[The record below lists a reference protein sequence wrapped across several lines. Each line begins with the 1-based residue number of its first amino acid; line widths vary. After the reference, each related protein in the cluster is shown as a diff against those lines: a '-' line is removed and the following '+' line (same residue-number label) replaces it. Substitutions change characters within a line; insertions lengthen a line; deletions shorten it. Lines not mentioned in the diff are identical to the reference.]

1 MSRLAW
7 LTCHATLPVLLD
19 YEAVFIIYDEA
30 IGALT
35 PFDGFRA
42 EPDGKARSTRGP
54 RRSFEDPS
62 PRLFSPASPAPT
74 RAPHEGSGPSRGS
87 LISPRGW
94 GSIRHVHASDAHIR
108 GAATIIRQLARRT
121 DSSRSESPGKRPQPP
136 RDRLDLLPQEAGP
149 TERRHPESPCES
161 THPGSAGT
169 AWQGLRRATLRVVRR
184 QRGTRCAH
192 AALLPWCPGR
202 GWEMKSVA
210 AWPDKML
217 EGSSGTRDEGA
228 SGTPDAPH

>member
-1 MSRLAW
+1 MKPSSSYMTRPLALSRR
-7 LTCHATLPVLLD
+7 LTALGPSRMGKRARPAARD
-19 YEAVFIIYDEA
+19 
-30 IGALT
+30 GASRIHHRDSSRPLH
-35 PFDGFRA
+35 PRPRGR
-42 EPDGKARSTRGP
+42 RMRGP
-54 RRSFEDPS
+54 VHP
-62 PRLFSPASPAPT
+62 
-74 RAPHEGSGPSRGS
+74 RGS

-161 THPGSAGT
+161 THPDSAGT

-184 QRGTRCAH
+184 HRGTRCAH